1 MSIYVKEW
9 FWPRTIAG
17 VPVLSLLINES
28 SRTTPSVYFEVV
40 KEPKRWIL
48 YWNYSLSFKEVSS
61 ILVGGPKGIM

>member
-17 VPVLSLLINES
+17 TPVLSLLINES

-40 KEPKRWIL
+40 KEPKRWML